1 MADEN
6 EQVDNTT
13 SNDTGTQDTGTV
25 DKTPSNDE
33 GGALLDR
40 FMEST
45 DGPKDNRG
53 EKAPG
58 GQGGQAPV
66 QKPGET
72 KEGAAKPSPGSGQ
85 GTGERE
91 DVRQIPQ
98 AKRQY
103 GSLFYAD
110 QRGDIY
116 NAQGQL
122 VAKQGYGRSVFHQ
135 MYPYIEALST
145 ENASFK
151 NRFDSYEKAN
161 DIAKQNGL
169 TLDDYSA
176 AMQLMVSWKK
186 NKAETIKTLLNI
198 AQETGTDVAALQSGG
213 GISPAALRATMEELL
228 DSRFGK
234 FQPLLDG
241 IEQQR
246 IGQEENDAIMTQY
259 TAFMEEFPD
268 SAPHQGAIAR
278 VMRDHNYTPREAYY
292 ALRSVAAAQ
301 GLDWTQDL
309 QPQLEAKTSGNG
321 QHRPPGSGTDRALPP
336 MSGGRNDSGAAPASG
351 RGNGTGTG
359 EESWDHILRQTFKQ
373 HGIDV

>member
-53 EKAPG
+53 EKAPS

-72 KEGAAKPSPGSGQ
+72 KEGAPQSSPGGRQ

-246 IGQEENDAIMTQY
+246 VTQEENDGIMTQY

-321 QHRPPGSGTDRALPP
+321 QHRPPGSGTDRALPQ

>member
-6 EQVDNTT
+6 DQVVNDTT
-13 SNDTGTQDTGTV
+13 TNNDTGTQDTGTV
-25 DKTPSNDE
+25 DKTPTSDE

-45 DGPKDNRG
+45 DGPKNNRG
-53 EKAPG
+53 EQAPG
-58 GQGGQAPV
+58 AKGGQATVP
-66 QKPGET
+66 KPGET
-72 KEGAAKPSPGSGQ
+72 KEGADKSPPGSRQ

-91 DVRQIPQ
+91 DVRPLPQ

-116 NAQGQL
+116 NAQGQI

-135 MYPYIEALST
+135 MYPYIEALTT
-145 ENASFK
+145 ENAAFK
-151 NRFDSYEKAN
+151 NRFDSYDKAN

-198 AQETGTDVAALQSGG
+198 AQETGTDVAALQGGG

-246 IGQEENDAIMTQY
+246 IGQEENEAIMTQY
-259 TAFMEEFPD
+259 AAFMEEFPD
-268 SAPHQGAIAR
+268 STPHQGAIAR
-278 VMRDHNYTPREAYY
+278 VMRDHNYTPREAYF

-301 GLDWTQDL
+301 GLDWTKDL
-309 QPQLEAKTSGNG
+309 QPQLEAKSN
-321 QHRPPGSGTDRALPP
+321 PPGSGQDRALPH
-336 MSGGRNDSGAAPASG
+336 MTGSRNDAGTAPANG
-351 RGNGTGTG
+351 RGGATGTG
-359 EESWDHILRQTFKQ
+359 EESWDQLLRQTFKQ
-373 HGIDV
+373 HGIDI

>member
-13 SNDTGTQDTGTV
+13 SNDTGTQDTGTA
-25 DKTPSNDE
+25 DKTPSSDE

-45 DGPKDNRG
+45 DGPKNTGG
-53 EKAPG
+53 EKAPS
-58 GQGGQAPV
+58 GQGRQATVPK
-66 QKPGET
+66 QGEAEKGT
-72 KEGAAKPSPGSGQ
+72 PQSPPGSGQ
-85 GTGERE
+85 GAGERE

-116 NAQGQL
+116 NAQGQI

-135 MYPYIEALST
+135 LYPYIEALTT

-176 AMQLMVSWKK
+176 AMSLMVSWKK
-186 NKAETIKTLLNI
+186 NKADTIKTLLNI
-198 AQETGTDVAALQSGG
+198 AQETGTDVAALQGGG

-246 IGQEENDAIMTQY
+246 ATQEENDATMTQY

-268 SAPHQGAIAR
+268 AAPHQGALAR
-278 VMRDHNYTPREAYY
+278 VMRDHNYTPREAYF

-309 QPQLEAKTSGNG
+309 QPQLATKTSGNG
-321 QHRPPGSGTDRALPP
+321 QQQPPGSGQDRALPH
-336 MSGGRNDSGAAPASG
+336 MTGSRNDAGTAPANG
-351 RGNGTGTG
+351 RGGATGTG
-359 EESWDHILRQTFKQ
+359 EESWDQLLRQTFKQ
-373 HGIDV
+373 HGIDI